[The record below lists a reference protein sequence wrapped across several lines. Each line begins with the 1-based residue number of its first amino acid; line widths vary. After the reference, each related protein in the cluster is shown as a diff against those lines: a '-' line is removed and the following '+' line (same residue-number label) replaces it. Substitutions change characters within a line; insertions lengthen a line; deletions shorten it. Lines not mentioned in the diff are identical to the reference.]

1 MFKEC
6 FKCGQ
11 GGLKCQDDYAT
22 LKHGH
27 WWQWRNETHRERY
40 KIFIENL
47 LAASP
52 KLDAFHVEYPYP
64 LPTPYKCPVEESCK
78 GGLDSPCENGYEGP
92 LCSVCSSGY
101 YKQLT
106 IGTRCPSKK

>member
-64 LPTPYKCPVEESCK
+64 LPTPYKCPVEESCR
-78 GGLDSPCENGYEGP
+78 
-92 LCSVCSSGY
+92 VV
-101 YKQLT
+101 
-106 IGTRCPSKK
+106 